1 MLDESETGE
10 LRARIAEVE
19 AQRVPLSE
27 VGRWF
32 SPWILGGALIIVCLA
47 GLWCA
52 SAASDD
58 GTYAIGLAAAVLALA
73 TLIWELRLALGGKAI
88 ELSARVLVNEE
99 GSLLVL
105 IALLGVTAVG
115 GLLLAAL
122 GASPATS
129 GAGYGLCLF
138 AIVFA
143 FANLKHYFDRREHS

>member
-1 MLDESETGE
+1 MLDRIETDE
-10 LRARIAEVE
+10 WRSRVAEVE
-19 AQRVPLSE
+19 SHRVAASE

-32 SPWILGGALIIVCLA
+32 APWILAGGLIVVCLS

-52 SAASDD
+52 SAATDD

-73 TLIWELRLALGGKAI
+73 ALMWQLRVVLDGRTINLSERLLVDDQDSLA
-88 ELSARVLVNEE
+88 VLV
-99 GSLLVL
+99 
-105 IALLGVTAVG
+105 ALLGVMAVG
-115 GLLLAAL
+115 GLVLAAR

-143 FANLKHYFDRREHS
+143 FANLKHYFDRREN